1 MTTDATTPTDTT
13 QRDPGAL
20 SEDEWRQQLSGT
32 QFHVLREKG
41 TERPFTGAYWDHW
54 DDGQYRCAGCGTVL
68 FDADTKFDAACG
80 WPSFNA
86 ATDDDAVEMH
96 EDRSMFMRRV
106 EVTCATC
113 GGHLG
118 HVFNDAPDQP
128 TGLRFCINSAS
139 IDFDDTAPNDDPAA
153 GDTGTTDS

>member
-1 MTTDATTPTDTT
+1 MSTDATPQTP
-13 QRDPGAL
+13 QSPDPGAL
-20 SEDEWRQQLSGT
+20 TEEQWRERLSGS
-32 QFHVLREKG
+32 QFHVLRDKG

-54 DDGQYRCAGCGTVL
+54 DDGRYRCAGCGTPL

-86 ATDDDAVEMH
+86 PTEEGAVEFH
-96 EDRSMFMRRV
+96 EDNGMFMKRV

-139 IDFDDTAPNDDPAA
+139 IDFDEDADATNE
-153 GDTGTTDS
+153 S

>member
-13 QRDPGAL
+13 RRDPGAL
-20 SEDEWRQQLSGT
+20 SEDQWREQLSGT

-86 ATDDDAVEMH
+86 PTDDAAIETH
-96 EDRSMFMRRV
+96 EDRTMFMRRV

-118 HVFNDAPDQP
+118 HVFNDAPGQP

-139 IDFDDTAPNDDPAA
+139 IDFDATPDEA
-153 GDTGTTDS
+153 